1 MPQATLPKILAA
13 ALAVVSVAVI
23 ADRLVTPPPV
33 QIIIE
38 GGSAVAV
45 QGETV
50 FTLADVLLL
59 TAFGWVGGMSAL
71 YLLLPRKSPAASV
84 DPKKLEMALALLD
97 EDERNLLKE
106 LADNGG
112 ALGQSDLVVK
122 TRFSESKVSRLLDRL
137 EGRGLVVR
145 VRQGMG
151 NVVTLKKL

>member
-1 MPQATLPKILAA
+1 MPQANLQKVLAA

-23 ADRLVTPPPV
+23 VDRVVTPPPV

-71 YLLLPRKSPAASV
+71 YLLLPRKSPAEKM
-84 DPKKLEMALALLD
+84 DPKKIEMALALLD
-97 EDERNLLKE
+97 EDERSLLKE
-106 LADNGG
+106 LVDNGG
-112 ALGQSDLVVK
+112 TLEQSDLVVK